1 MQPTDPN
8 KFTDTAWDAV
18 IKSQDIVR
26 AYQQQQLEVEHLIL
40 AILETSSAF
49 TSGILTRAEIDPI
62 RLQEQLE
69 AYTKRQLK
77 VGKTDQLYL
86 GRSLDLLLDRAQ

>member
-8 KFTDTAWDAV
+8 KFTDTAWDGV

-40 AILETSSAF
+40 AILEESSGV
-49 TSGILTRAEIDPI
+49 TTGILTRAEIDPI
-62 RLQEQLE
+62 RLQQQLE
-69 AYTKRQLK
+69 AYTQRQPK
-77 VGKTDQLYL
+77 VAKSDQLYL
-86 GRSLDLLLDRAQ
+86 GRNLDFDTIAT

>member
-40 AILETSSAF
+40 ALLEESSSV
-49 TSGILTRAEIDPI
+49 TSGILARAEIDPI

-69 AYTKRQLK
+69 GYTK
-77 VGKTDQLYL
+77 
-86 GRSLDLLLDRAQ
+86 